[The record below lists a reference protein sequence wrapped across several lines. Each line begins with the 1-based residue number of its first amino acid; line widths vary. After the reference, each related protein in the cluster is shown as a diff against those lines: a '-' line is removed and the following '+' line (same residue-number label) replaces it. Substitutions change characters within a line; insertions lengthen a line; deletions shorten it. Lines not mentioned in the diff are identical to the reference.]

1 MTFDFSVDLYKLRV
15 INSQMS
21 VMQNISSTLSLCLFF
36 VSAFSWAQN
45 STGLCDLFE
54 EGTNDNWP
62 FILTATT
69 PEDEGSS
76 DVQTLDINVV
86 SMPEGASYRVAK
98 TVANGNWFFGDAVPL
113 ELGENAVSVS
123 AVEFDRTVKF
133 QFSSGDIEFDALAVN
148 GDVLTCAG
156 DLDGVA
162 METCAGVD
170 DGPNAT
176 WPHVVTATTPD
187 DPNSADAQSMG
198 IFVTA
203 LPPGGANYRV
213 VKTVANGNWFQGNA
227 VPLSLGVNDVTV
239 SAVSFA
245 RSVKFQFSSGLI
257 EFTELSVNG
266 GAISCVEDGC
276 EDADGDGICDDVDP
290 CVGALDACGI
300 CNGPGEVYECGCSD
314 IPEGDCDCE
323 GNQADALG
331 ICGGSC
337 QSDDNDNGI
346 CDADEEVVDPSVY
359 CGAGTI
365 WNAALNQCIAEA
377 AEDLCPADLDGDGSV
392 STGDLLQFLAA
403 FGQPC

>member
-1 MTFDFSVDLYKLRV
+1 M
-15 INSQMS
+15 N
-21 VMQNISSTLSLCLFF
+21 VMQNLSSTLSLCLFF

-45 STGLCDLFE
+45 STGSCDLFE

-86 SMPEGASYRVAK
+86 SMPEGASYRIAK
-98 TVANGNWFFGDAVPL
+98 TVANGNWYFGNAVPL
-113 ELGENAVSVS
+113 VLGMNELSVG

-170 DGPNAT
+170 DGPNAS
-176 WPHVVTATTPD
+176 WPHVVTSTTPD

-213 VKTVANGNWFQGNA
+213 AKTVANGNWFQGNA
-227 VPLSLGVNDVTV
+227 VSLTLGANDVTV
-239 SAVSFA
+239 SAVDFA

-257 EFTELSVNG
+257 EFTDLSVNG
-266 GAISCVEDGC
+266 EVISCIEADC
-276 EDADGDGICDDVDP
+276 EDADGDGICDDLDP

-323 GNQADALG
+323 GNQADAVG
-331 ICGGSC
+331 ICGGGC
-337 QSDDNDNGI
+337 ELDDNENGI

-359 CGAGTI
+359 CGQGTI
-365 WNAALNQCIAEA
+365 WNAALNQCIAEVL
-377 AEDLCPADLDGDGSV
+377 EDVCPADLDGDGSV

-403 FGQPC
+403 FGQSC

>member
-1 MTFDFSVDLYKLRV
+1 
-15 INSQMS
+15 MS
-21 VMQNISSTLSLCLFF
+21 VMQNLSSILSLCLFF
-36 VSAFSWAQN
+36 ISAFSWAQN
-45 STGLCDLFE
+45 STGSCDLFE

-98 TVANGNWFFGDAVPL
+98 TVANGNWFFGNAVPL

-187 DPNSADAQSMG
+187 DPNSADEQSMG

-323 GNQADALG
+323 GNQADAVG

-337 QSDDNDNGI
+337 ESDENDNGI
-346 CDADEEVVDPSVY
+346 CDADEEVADPSVY
-359 CGAGTI
+359 CGAGTT

>member
-1 MTFDFSVDLYKLRV
+1 MKILSPTFA
-15 INSQMS
+15 
-21 VMQNISSTLSLCLFF
+21 LCLLLASSFAW
-36 VSAFSWAQN
+36 SQN
-45 STGLCDLFE
+45 AIESCDLFD
-54 EGTNDNWP
+54 EGPNSTWSHV
-62 FILTATT
+62 LTATT
-69 PEDEGSS
+69 PD
-76 DVQTLDINVV
+76 DPN
-86 SMPEGASYRVAK
+86 
-98 TVANGNWFFGDAVPL
+98 
-113 ELGENAVSVS
+113 
-123 AVEFDRTVKF
+123 
-133 QFSSGDIEFDALAVN
+133 SSGAQSLEIFITSPRRRGELPRGQDGGQWELEQWQRRALGVGCQLCDGQRGFFSPGLSNFNSTAAGGVYRALAQWRRPS
-148 GDVLTCAG
+148 CAN

-170 DGPNAT
+170 AGPNAT

-187 DPNSADAQSMG
+187 DPNSADAQSMS

-203 LPPGGANYRV
+203 LPSEGANYRV
-213 VKTVANGNWFQGNA
+213 VKTVANGNWNNGNA
-227 VPLSLGVNDVTV
+227 MSLSLGLNDVTV

-266 GAISCVEDGC
+266 AAISCVEDGC

-323 GNQADALG
+323 GNQADAVG

-359 CGAGTI
+359 CGAGTT
-365 WNAALNQCIAEA
+365 WDAALNQCIADA